1 MNQQLFPHFFTFSV
15 QNRNMT
21 TFILLDV
28 CGLGYFHH
36 TLSQLIFIYFTIILQ
51 KAQMAVFRFRRHQLC
66 FADAFDDILIFSSE
80 KSSMYRSQK

>member
-21 TFILLDV
+21 TFIFSYI

-36 TLSQLIFIYFTIILQ
+36 TLSYLTNFCPRSSTDSNIQIL
-51 KAQMAVFRFRRHQLC
+51 KGSEEDISFALLLSMFLVF
-66 FADAFDDILIFSSE
+66 
-80 KSSMYRSQK
+80 